1 METYLLAP
9 DREPTKEQSTK
20 VHLGE
25 PMKFSWDYFCRS
37 RNQKATPLVGVAADE
52 GWEAGV
58 HCTACGQLSKSSV
71 PGCLF

>member
-1 METYLLAP
+1 
-9 DREPTKEQSTK
+9 
-20 VHLGE
+20 
-25 PMKFSWDYFCRS
+25 MKFSWDYFCRS

-71 PGCLF
+71 PWLPLLGTVAGPCLFPAALMV